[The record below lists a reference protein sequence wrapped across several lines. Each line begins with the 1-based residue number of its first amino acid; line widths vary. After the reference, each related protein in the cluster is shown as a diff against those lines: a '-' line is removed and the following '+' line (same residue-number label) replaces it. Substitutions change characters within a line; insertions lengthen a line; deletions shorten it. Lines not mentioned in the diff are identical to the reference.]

1 MVDLQFPKLVTAD
14 RRPTTEVCHTEAEN
28 YHQWPEVSC
37 SQLKLLSKS
46 PLKYYHRYIKKV
58 GELTYSPALNYGTLL
73 HAYFELGEVDFYKN
87 ACRPDGEHL
96 TKSGALSVKGQK
108 WAAELPKDSFVLTP
122 DDEKKLKSQV
132 VRLLELE
139 PVQQILAETID
150 REFNV
155 RFEWDG
161 HKCRSRVD
169 GATADFFYDW
179 KTTRVENPLEE
190 FARHAVDLGYHM
202 QSAMYEAARLAMGHE
217 RSRMVFIV
225 TSTVFPYEC
234 CCVRMPH
241 ELIEQGRQKCLQL
254 LQELKSR
261 TEWNFWHRYQT
272 QEISELSVPAYLM
285 KGV

>member
-1 MVDLQFPKLVTAD
+1 M
-14 RRPTTEVCHTEAEN
+14 
-28 YHQWPEVSC
+28 
-37 SQLKLLSKS
+37 
-46 PLKYYHRYIKKV
+46 
-58 GELTYSPALNYGTLL
+58 YGTLL
-73 HAYFELGEVDFYKN
+73 HAYFELGESQFYKE
-87 ACRPDGEHL
+87 ATRPDGEHL

-108 WAAELPKDSFVLTP
+108 WAAELDKGAFVLTP
-122 DDEKKLKSQV
+122 DDEKKLKCQV
-132 VRLLELE
+132 KRLLELE
-139 PVQQILAETID
+139 PVQQILAATVD

-155 RFEWDG
+155 RFDWNG
-161 HKCRSRVD
+161 HRCRSRVD
-169 GATADFFYDW
+169 GATEKFFYDW

-254 LQELKSR
+254 LDELSSR
-261 TEWNFWHRYQT
+261 IEWDFWHRYQT
-272 QEISELSVPAYLM
+272 QEISELRVPAYLM
-285 KGV
+285 KGI